1 MEMFVID
8 FVLATKDKQSGLN
21 NLKMTPHFKW
31 KQYYLPLSLIYL
43 NSMKALYTICE
54 IYFKAIYYTDY

>member
-21 NLKMTPHFKW
+21 NLKMTLHFKW
-31 KQYYLPLSLIYL
+31 K
-43 NSMKALYTICE
+43 
-54 IYFKAIYYTDY
+54 

>member
-8 FVLATKDKQSGLN
+8 FVLATKDKKSGLN

-31 KQYYLPLSLIYL
+31 K
-43 NSMKALYTICE
+43 
-54 IYFKAIYYTDY
+54 